1 MTMDKNTEP
10 SEERSKL
17 RDIEPLRPIDE
28 SEPTDKLTQDADRVG
43 MTAAAAMS
51 STPAVGVAA
60 EEEKGSPEDDDGL
73 EALRR

>member
-1 MTMDKNTEP
+1 MTMDKDTET
-10 SEERSKL
+10 SEERSRL
-17 RDIEPLRPIDE
+17 RDIEPLRPVDE

-43 MTAAAAMS
+43 MTTAAAMS

-60 EEEKGSPEDDDGL
+60 EADESPPKDDDGL